1 MDFQKKLRKQGI
13 IMFSISIIAAIL
25 LFAVWG
31 KSKMNHPWGWWL
43 LIIGL
48 IPFIGQQVG
57 TWIILYRFA
66 VTRKRMSNKLH
77 LFNRISA
84 LITIIL
90 SSLMVLMAKLYDVP
104 ITDSSNIF
112 RGLLVLVLLG
122 LYIFYQ
128 ENNTNNL
135 IVLNLYKK
143 LKQSKKEYN
152 QMIGFLT
159 GWTGVNLLWLT
170 LFAGISLNFMTF
182 FYIVLILIQN
192 ALSYT
197 TYGQSKQ
204 WNFTYEIIGVG
215 HLVSLGFSSSSIVI
229 IVIGLSVGL
238 ILCIRQ
244 WIGNGYLLRAK
255 LSGIFIYIVLGSTMV
270 LSSTVLMKNWVLI
283 QGSLNVTEIIPYVF
297 ILFLV
302 TFSLTFVINEPRF
315 LKNLST
321 K

>member
-13 IMFSISIIAAIL
+13 IMLSISILSAIL
-25 LFAVWG
+25 LFVLWG
-31 KSKMNHPWGWWL
+31 KSKMDHPWGWWL

-48 IPFIGQQVG
+48 IPFVGQQVG

-77 LFNRISA
+77 MFNKVSA
-84 LITIIL
+84 LITL
-90 SSLMVLMAKLYDVP
+90 VMSTLMVLMAKLYHVP
-104 ITDSSNIF
+104 ITDGSEIF
-112 RGLLVLVLLG
+112 KGLLVLVLLG

-128 ENNTNNL
+128 ENNTNNYL
-135 IVLNLYKK
+135 VLDIYKK
-143 LKQSKKEYN
+143 FSQSKKEYN

-159 GWTGVNLLWLT
+159 GWMGVNVLWLT
-170 LFAGISLNFMTF
+170 LFAGISLNFLTF
-182 FYIVLILIQN
+182 FYIVLILVQN

-215 HLVSLGFSSSSIVI
+215 HLISLGFAASSIVI
-229 IVIGLSVGL
+229 VLVGL
-238 ILCIRQ
+238 VVGILLCIRQ
-244 WIGNGYLLRAK
+244 WVSNEYSLGAK
-255 LSGIFIYIVLGSTMV
+255 LVGVLIYLGLGVTMV
-270 LSSTVLMKNWVLI
+270 LSSSLVMEDFLLLD
-283 QGSLNVTEIIPYVF
+283 GSLSVTEIIPYVF
-297 ILFLV
+297 ILFLI
-302 TFSLTFVINEPRF
+302 TFSLTFVVNEPRF